1 MICTLC
7 PRACGAERTESAGG
21 GYCGMPA
28 APVLARAALHF
39 GEEPCISGW
48 NGAGAVF
55 FSGCNLGCVFCQN
68 SRISHGHFGEA
79 VSVARLREIFFE
91 LKAAG
96 AHNLDL
102 VSATQFTPWV
112 IEALGDGIG
121 IPVLWNSGGYERID
135 TLRMLEGKVDVYL
148 PDLKYADST
157 LAKSCSHAEDY
168 PETAK
173 AAILEMFRQVGP
185 YRINDDG
192 LIEKG
197 VLIRHMML
205 PGELA
210 NTKQVIDFIAENF
223 REGDVLFSLM
233 RQYTPQPNAEGKLKR
248 RVSGAEYR
256 AALAYMEN
264 CGISEGYTQGAASA
278 DAAFTPAFDL
288 TGVQEAGNPAL
299 RSRRAEV

>member
-7 PRACGAERTESAGG
+7 PRACHAERTAEHGG
-21 GYCGMPA
+21 GYCAMPA
-28 APVLARAALHF
+28 APVLARAALHHY
-39 GEEPCISGW
+39 EEPCISGW

-68 SRISHGHFGEA
+68 GSISHENFGETI
-79 VSVARLREIFFE
+79 SVARLREIFFE

-112 IEALGDGIG
+112 IEALGDGVG
-121 IPVLWNSGGYERID
+121 IPVLWNSGGYESID

-148 PDLKYADST
+148 PDLKYADNA
-157 LAKSCSHAEDY
+157 LAKAYSHAEDY
-168 PETAK
+168 PEVAK

-197 VLIRHMML
+197 VIIRHMML
-205 PGELA
+205 PGELE

-233 RQYTPQPNAEGKLKR
+233 RQYTPQPNAEGKLCRK
-248 RVSGAEYR
+248 VSGAEYR

-264 CGISEGYTQGAASA
+264 CGITEGYTQDAASI
-278 DAAFTPAFDL
+278 DASFTPAFDL
-288 TGVQEAGNPAL
+288 TGVHKAAKSEK
-299 RSRRAEV
+299 